1 MEKIALRIKN
11 WIRQNPKEAIILG
24 VILLVATFLR
34 LYRISEYMTFLG
46 DEGRDVIIVRRLL
59 VDFDPI
65 LIGPGTS
72 IGNMYL
78 GPLYYYL
85 MAPALAL
92 AGLSPVGP
100 AVQIALLG
108 VATVFFVWYLAR
120 DWFGKWGAAVASSL
134 YAIAPT
140 VIIYSRSSWNPNIMP
155 FFALLSIWGTWK
167 FWQEGR
173 WRWLA
178 VVGVALAFTLQSHYL
193 ALLLFPVIGF
203 FWLLTYLKVRKTG
216 EAKKFLLN
224 SIFAGI
230 IFLILM
236 SPLVIFDARHGWRNW
251 EAMKTF
257 FTERQT
263 TVSARPWN
271 AIPKIPKLSQNI
283 TTRVLSGKNET
294 AGRLTLAAILILSL
308 IVFVKRKSL
317 DRKSK
322 AAFLLISVWLLVAL
336 AGLGNY
342 KQEIYDHY
350 FGFFFAA
357 PFLLLGGLVEKIT
370 KTERNKILIGTLS
383 IGIILLVSVN
393 LFGNPLRYQPN
404 RQLQRSQAVADKIIE
419 ESGGERFNLAV
430 LAERNYDD
438 GYQYF
443 LELRGVPVIDID
455 PQLADETTA
464 EQLFVVCELAKEKCD
479 PTHSPKAEVANF
491 GWSKIEEEWDI
502 SGVTLY
508 QLVHTE

>member
-1 MEKIALRIKN
+1 MGKIALRIRN
-11 WIRQNPKEAIILG
+11 WIKQNPKEAIFLG
-24 VILLVATFLR
+24 VILLVGAFLR

-59 VDFDPI
+59 VNLDPI

-78 GPLYYYL
+78 GPLYYYM

-108 VATVFFVWYLAR
+108 VATVFFVWYIAR
-120 DWFGKWGAAVASSL
+120 KWFGRWGALIASSL
-134 YAIAPT
+134 YAISPT
-140 VIIYSRSSWNPNIMP
+140 IIIYSRSSWNPNIMP

-167 FWQEGR
+167 FWQEGK
-173 WRWLA
+173 WKWLII
-178 VVGVALAFTLQSHYL
+178 VGIALAFTLQSHYL

-203 FWLLTYLKVRKTG
+203 FWLLTFLKIRKTEG
-216 EAKKFLLN
+216 IRPFVRN
-224 SIFAGI
+224 TIYGI
-230 IFLILM
+230 ILFLVLM
-236 SPLVIFDARHGWRNW
+236 SPIVIFDARHGWRNFV
-251 EAMKTF
+251 AMRTF
-257 FTERQT
+257 FIERQA

-271 AIPKIPKLSQNI
+271 AVPKIPKLSQSI
-283 TTRVLSGKNET
+283 TTRVLAGKNET
-294 AGRLTLAAILILSL
+294 AGRLTLAAILVLAIT
-308 IVFVKRKSL
+308 VFVKRKSL

-322 AAFLLISVWLLVAL
+322 AAFLLISVWIFVAL
-336 AGLGNY
+336 VGLGNY

-357 PFLLLGGLVEKIT
+357 PFLLLGGLAEEIT

-383 IGIILLVSVN
+383 IGFILLTLAN
-393 LFGNPLRYQPN
+393 LYENPFRSQPN
-404 RQLQRSQAVADKIIE
+404 RQLQRSRVVADKIIE
-419 ESGGERFNLAV
+419 EARGERFNLAV

-443 LELRGVPVIDID
+443 LELKGVPVIDID
-455 PQLADETTA
+455 PQVADETITN
-464 EQLFVVCELAKEKCD
+464 QLFVVCELPKEKCD

-491 GWSKIEEEWDI
+491 GWSKVDKEWEAG
-502 SGVTLY
+502 GVLLY
-508 QLVHTE
+508 KLIHTK

>member
-1 MEKIALRIKN
+1 
-11 WIRQNPKEAIILG
+11 
-24 VILLVATFLR
+24 
-34 LYRISEYMTFLG
+34 
-46 DEGRDVIIVRRLL
+46 
-59 VDFDPI
+59 
-65 LIGPGTS
+65 
-72 IGNMYL
+72 
-78 GPLYYYL
+78 
-85 MAPALAL
+85 
-92 AGLSPVGP
+92 
-100 AVQIALLG
+100 
-108 VATVFFVWYLAR
+108 
-120 DWFGKWGAAVASSL
+120 
-134 YAIAPT
+134 
-140 VIIYSRSSWNPNIMP
+140 
-155 FFALLSIWGTWK
+155 
-167 FWQEGR
+167 
-173 WRWLA
+173 
-178 VVGVALAFTLQSHYL
+178 
-193 ALLLFPVIGF
+193 
-203 FWLLTYLKVRKTG
+203 
-216 EAKKFLLN
+216 
-224 SIFAGI
+224 
-230 IFLILM
+230 M

-294 AGRLTLAAILILSL
+294 VGRFTLAAILILSL